1 VRRAAG
7 GGREEEATPVRTAS
21 TRCTDPKPFL
31 VNGAETGLVRCAEG
45 HMHREE
51 AKRCPIAP
59 SRGEACS
66 LPAELS
72 GCATDADCTGG
83 ANGRCLPRFQG
94 CACTYSCE
102 VDADCGSGEICL
114 CGDAVNRCVPAECT
128 RDADCGGGFCATMN
142 TSTKCEQRAVACLTA
157 DDTCVVD
164 SDCERGQVCT
174 VARSDP
180 SGRRSCSADSCTPG
194 RPFLIGE
201 EARLAT
207 LAARADWLAA
217 AALLPDAPSVLHLDA
232 SERSDRA
239 AHWARVG
246 QMEHASIAAFARF
259 SMQLL
264 SLGAPASLVEET
276 TRAMH
281 DETVHAKLAFSLASA
296 YAGEAIGPGPLPI
309 DGAMAPASFDAIVRL
324 TIREGCIGETVA
336 ALEAQAALENEADPV
351 VARVLARIVDDETR
365 HALLAFRFVQWAAT
379 RDRPTVARVF
389 REELDALAN
398 PANEAF
404 RGPQHQA
411 VDEVVLPCVE
421 ALFSIRG
428 NGSTDTRLAKAA

>member
-1 VRRAAG
+1 
-7 GGREEEATPVRTAS
+7 
-21 TRCTDPKPFL
+21 
-31 VNGAETGLVRCAEG
+31 
-45 HMHREE
+45 
-51 AKRCPIAP
+51 
-59 SRGEACS
+59 
-66 LPAELS
+66 
-72 GCATDADCTGG
+72 
-83 ANGRCLPRFQG
+83 
-94 CACTYSCE
+94 
-102 VDADCGSGEICL
+102 
-114 CGDAVNRCVPAECT
+114 
-128 RDADCGGGFCATMN
+128 
-142 TSTKCEQRAVACLTA
+142 
-157 DDTCVVD
+157 
-164 SDCERGQVCT
+164 
-174 VARSDP
+174 
-180 SGRRSCSADSCTPG
+180 
-194 RPFLIGE
+194 
-201 EARLAT
+201 
-207 LAARADWLAA
+207 
-217 AALLPDAPSVLHLDA
+217 
-232 SERSDRA
+232 
-239 AHWARVG
+239 
-246 QMEHASIAAFARF
+246 MEHASIAAFARF